1 MSYYFEPFYLELHLV
16 LSLLILCPSSSAAS
30 FPQALQPSAY
40 KLSPFHLRTVL
51 QIRPQ
56 RRLFCLSIEPV
67 IRFNQNYLFHAVG
80 VDDLITIICLLAP
93 IPAGEKARPYALLV
107 IEAGV
112 VAMGEF

>member
-1 MSYYFEPFYLELHLV
+1 
-16 LSLLILCPSSSAAS
+16 
-30 FPQALQPSAY
+30 
-40 KLSPFHLRTVL
+40 
-51 QIRPQ
+51 
-56 RRLFCLSIEPV
+56 
-67 IRFNQNYLFHAVG
+67 VG